1 MPENKGPR
9 RSRVAE
15 INERYGRCLE
25 LVPVDPNFHEI
36 TVGLYVKNGT
46 ATVWTYSQKPG
57 VVERIRQV
65 RDQLVALG
73 GLSPVSGTH
82 NQVMFPC
89 GDLHRRPLK
98 FLITQA
104 VERAPDYRHPEGGIS
119 IKDIKSPLTL
129 TAGGEQV
136 EGRWVYTV
144 GAEGEAR
151 NKSSR
156 IAAVA
161 TGFVR
166 YGEMER
172 VGNDGAAFA
181 CGQRHDEL
189 VRLLMSYARNVSVAE
204 DALEGDAVRG
214 QMTTSTLGFAPPS

>member
-1 MPENKGPR
+1 MPDNKGPR

-15 INERYGRCLE
+15 IIERYGRCLE
-25 LVPVDPNFHEI
+25 LVPIDPNFHEI
-36 TVGLYVKNGT
+36 TVDLYVKDGI

-57 VVERIRQV
+57 VADRIRQV
-65 RDQLVALG
+65 RDQIVTLG
-73 GLSPVSGTH
+73 GLSPVTGTH
-82 NQVMFPC
+82 DQVMFPC

-119 IKDIKSPLTL
+119 IKDVKSPLTL

-172 VGNDGAAFA
+172 VGNDVVAFT

-189 VRLLMSYARNVSVAE
+189 VRLLISYARNVSVAD